1 MSRLSF
7 RVLIGNYLRNKG
19 SEIWSIACPMLNAD
33 SKFGEVWGSLGK
45 FGEVWGSLGMLEL
58 ISPNFVP
65 TTRFY
70 YTYLVIA
77 QDSNGLKRG

>member
-45 FGEVWGSLGMLEL
+45 FGEVWGSL
-58 ISPNFVP
+58 V
-65 TTRFY
+65 
-70 YTYLVIA
+70 
-77 QDSNGLKRG
+77 